1 MFRRSILPSVLSLL
15 MILSFASVTH
25 ARGFDAIGARGNG
38 MGGAGVAQ
46 IDDENAPQWNP
57 ANLTLPSSTRGYE
70 DDAATSLGFQ
80 LGAQVQSTNNFLRNS
95 QDLVDFYD
103 LHQGTGVFEGDY
115 TTGDNRARF
124 FELVSLVRD
133 IEGDD
138 QGALFNA
145 TAGFPNARHSNWSVS
160 LNNITDAA
168 AYTDIDLTG
177 GLRLDTGAVQDGFG
191 DGGSNPSGTPS
202 PDYES
207 VRETCESNFNQGS
220 WDPGFFGISSS
231 KSDLAGFI
239 AQYAEGNGVSK
250 SEATKFCES
259 GNQILDQ
266 SVDAIQ
272 SGASTSDNFDTDAQR
287 VIFEGASIT
296 EAAFSYARPE
306 PVAEVAGA
314 PIYVGGS
321 ARIMQGRVAY
331 VEDNP
336 FQTDASDSTDEVF
349 DEDEDV
355 ETSTN
360 FGLDLGVTYDARDT
374 LGFKA
379 GLVGKYL
386 NSPDFDYPDES
397 PDGESSVTVDPQVRL
412 GLSAYPLDFMPV
424 DVGSDWWQLSAD
436 YDVTKNETILQ
447 NYEKQYVAVGNE
459 FNVVNS
465 FWWNLALRAGVRKNL
480 AESAEGN
487 LFTAGVGLQMAGL
500 NVEVSGVMSDK
511 TTRDEDGDEQPTLA
525 GGSLNLAYRF

>member
-1 MFRRSILPSVLSLL
+1 MV
-15 MILSFASVTH
+15 LSFASVTY

-57 ANLTLPSSTRGYE
+57 ANLTLPSVTRGYE

-95 QDLVDFYD
+95 QDLVDFFEANETSGIFDGTYGEGNRDEFIELLGYVRD
-103 LHQGTGVFEGDY
+103 LEGD
-115 TTGDNRARF
+115 G
-124 FELVSLVRD
+124 
-133 IEGDD
+133 
-138 QGALFNA
+138 QGALINA
-145 TAGFPNARHSNWSVS
+145 TAGVPNARHTNWSIS

-177 GLRLDTGAVQDGFG
+177 GLELGNSEVQQAFG
-191 DGGSNPSGTPS
+191 DTVAS
-202 PDYES
+202 P
-207 VRETCESNFNQGS
+207 
-220 WDPGFFGISSS
+220 SSS
-231 KSDLAGFI
+231 DYQDVATSCANSFQQGAWNTNDFGLDSTYGSGSTGKQGLAEYV
-239 AQYAEGNGVSK
+239 ASYAEKENVSPSQTKKYCEAGND
-250 SEATKFCES
+250 
-259 GNQILDQ
+259 ILDQ
-266 SVDAIQ
+266 SVGS
-272 SGASTSDNFDTDAQR
+272 SGSAGFDTDAQR

-336 FQTDASDSTDEVF
+336 FNTNASDSTDEVF
-349 DEDEDV
+349 DEDENV

-386 NSPDFDYPDES
+386 NSPEFDYPDEG

-459 FNVVNS
+459 FNLVNS